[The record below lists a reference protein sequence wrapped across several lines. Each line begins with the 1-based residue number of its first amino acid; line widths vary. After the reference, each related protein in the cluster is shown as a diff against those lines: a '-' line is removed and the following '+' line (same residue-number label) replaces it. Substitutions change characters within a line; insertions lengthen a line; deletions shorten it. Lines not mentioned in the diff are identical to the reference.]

1 MSNERIVKL
10 DQYEFGAVIS
20 IVNEKRNNLLKQQ
33 KDTKFI
39 TEILEKLINAP
50 TKRKNQLK
58 VKRENYER

>member
-1 MSNERIVKL
+1 MSNERIIKL

-33 KDTKFI
+33 EDTKFI

-50 TKRKNQLK
+50 IKKKNQFK
-58 VKRENYER
+58 IKRENYER